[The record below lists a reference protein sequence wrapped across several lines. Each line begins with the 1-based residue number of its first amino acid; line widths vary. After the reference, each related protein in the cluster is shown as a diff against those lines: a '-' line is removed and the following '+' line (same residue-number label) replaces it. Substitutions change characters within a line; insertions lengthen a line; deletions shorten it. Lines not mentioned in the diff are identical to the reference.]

1 MTLSKSQIQVS
12 GKRSWRAANIAL
24 VALVAAGSLLLGAGT
39 ASAATSFQT
48 GLYDPMASAGGPGLK
63 YAYLQPELAFKKAR
77 AAGATRTRLLL
88 YWSRI
93 ARSRPTNPADPN
105 DPAYFWH
112 DPGYNFDAQVS
123 TALSHGLQPF
133 VTVLSAPPFAECD
146 NRGDVPH
153 QCPERSGYNEGTYRP
168 DAEQLAFFMEAA
180 ARRYPQVRAW
190 GVWNEPN
197 AVFFLSPTEDAAGN
211 HISVARYRDMVNL
224 AATKLHAIDS
234 RLLVQAGGPSPFGRS
249 DSQGVETTIPPLTFM
264 RELLSQP
271 IRFDI
276 WSNNPY
282 TAGGPSHSAYRAN
295 DVSIGDLPDARRVL
309 RAAIANNRIISTRK
323 VAFWVTEFSWDSKP
337 PDPCGVPSALHTRWV
352 SEAPYRMWRAGV
364 SVLMWTQL
372 KDYPFVRGEIPYQG
386 GLYSWGGNGR
396 VGAPKGAMR
405 AFRFPF
411 VALKRSG
418 GAYVWGRTPWG
429 KAGRVKIQKKTSRG
443 WATVKTVRTN
453 RNGIFQG
460 RFFFS
465 TSSSGRMRARRAG
478 SSLSSVGFSLK
489 PTKSQIIQPLGC

>member
-1 MTLSKSQIQVS
+1 VS
-12 GKRSWRAANIAL
+12 I
-24 VALVAAGSLLLGAGT
+24 VAAGSLLMGAGT
-39 ASAATSFQT
+39 ASAANSFQT

-63 YAYLQPELAFKKAR
+63 YAYLQPELAFQKAR
-77 AAGATRTRLLL
+77 AAGTTRTRLLL

-93 ARSRPTNPADPN
+93 ARSRPANPADPN

-146 NRGDVPH
+146 NRGDVPNA
-153 QCPERSGYNEGTYRP
+153 CPARSGYNQGTYRP
-168 DAEQLAFFMEAA
+168 DAEQLALFMEAA

-197 AVFFLSPTEDAAGN
+197 AVFFLSPAVNSAGI
-211 HISVARYRDMVNL
+211 HVSVGRYRDMVNR
-224 AATKLHAIDS
+224 AATRLHAVDP
-234 RLLVQAGGPSPFGRS
+234 RLRVQAGGPSPFGRRS
-249 DSQGVETTIPPLTFM
+249 HGVETTIPPLTFM

-271 IRFDI
+271 INFDI

-282 TAGGPSHSAYRAN
+282 TAGGPTHSAYRAN
-295 DVSIGDLPDARRVL
+295 DVSIGDLRDVRRVL
-309 RAAIANNRIISTRK
+309 RAAIASHRIASTRA

-372 KDYPFVRGEIPYQG
+372 KDYPFVRGKIPYQG

-411 VALKRSG
+411 VALKRTG

-429 KAGRVKIQKKTSRG
+429 RAGRVKIQKKTSRG

-453 RNGIFQG
+453 GNGIFKG

-465 TSSSGRMRARRAG
+465 TSSSGRMRARRVG

-489 PTKSQIIQPLGC
+489 PTKSRNIQPLGC